1 MKFANKRLRHELK
14 YYIAPNEY
22 EALRRRVA
30 TVMRLDRNSIGNEGY
45 HIRSLYFD
53 NINETALFDKNN
65 GAFQRKKYR
74 IRIYNRS
81 DAVIKLERKSKFNEF
96 TAKESASLT
105 REQFDS
111 LMVGESQFLLESGDL
126 LMREFYYDL
135 LHGQLKPSVVVDYIR
150 EAYIYPVSDVRITF
164 DKQLQAGVQSFDIFD
179 PDLVTLESIDGP
191 RQILEVKYNQF
202 LPDFIKHLIQLSS
215 HNRSTISKYVLC
227 KEKQKVFT
235 G

>member
-22 EALRRRVA
+22 ESLRRRVA
-30 TVMRLDRNSIGNEGY
+30 TVMRLDRNSIGNDGY

-65 GAFQRKKYR
+65 GTFQRKKYR

-105 REQFDS
+105 RAQFDS

-126 LMREFYYDL
+126 LMREFYYDM

-179 PDLVTLESIDGP
+179 PDLVTLESIEGP

>member
-96 TAKESASLT
+96 TAKESASLN
-105 REQFDS
+105 RAQFDS
-111 LMVGESQFLLESGDL
+111 LMAGESKFLLESGDL
-126 LMREFYYDL
+126 LMREFYYDM
-135 LHGQLKPSVVVDYIR
+135 LHAQLKPSVVVDYIR

>member
-111 LMVGESQFLLESGDL
+111 LMIGESQFLLESGDL